1 MADDLEGEEDERTV
15 ELASLA
21 AIYPEL
27 VLDEPGSDPFSAT
40 ISIEVEPVEPLS
52 IRFPS
57 ADGAPPVGPLTP
69 PHSVIEEISQ
79 LEIEENGVA
88 PPTNEDVYHIS
99 HLPALNLRLSL
110 PEGYPAEKPP
120 VFYLESQYSWLP
132 EQKLQELREAGHSLW
147 EELGRDQVV
156 FSYIDHLREAAERGF
171 DMAQADDQVL
181 EVSPDLKVSLLDF
194 DLNAKRAK
202 FERETFECGICLDA
216 KKGTVCHRLLL
227 CRHVFCVPCLQDYY
241 NTCIIEGDI
250 GSVKCIAPDCGK
262 EPRVGLAADQIQ
274 PKKGPK
280 DSTLEPS
287 ELLQI
292 PLEQDTVQR
301 YIKLKRKKRL
311 ESDKRTV
318 YCPRQWC
325 QGPARTSKSKPDPGE
340 ETIESTD
347 ETEEPRT
354 YDRNAPPEKL
364 PPPAERLAICED
376 CNFAFCKVCKASWH
390 GEYFTCFPRSQFE
403 LTAEEKASEDYM
415 KLHTQPCPT
424 CDARAQKTHG
434 CNHMICF
441 KCDTHFCY
449 LCGAYLDKANPYQ
462 HYNTVKSGCYMRLW
476 ELERGDDGEF
486 GLGFGGGL
494 DGLPFDVDDD
504 EDEDDDPAAVPVA
517 AVAAQFVPLAPL
529 APPVPFG
536 PPRPQPPAIRPA
548 RGRDP
553 GLQRFLVMARD
564 DEEDEWDSDDL
575 SDISDDEWDDDA

>member
-69 PHSVIEEISQ
+69 PHSVIEKISQ

-88 PPTNEDVYHIS
+88 PPTNEDVYRIS

-181 EVSPDLKVSLLDF
+181 ELSPDLKVSLLDF

-227 CRHVFCVPCLQDYY
+227 CGHVFCVPCLQDYY

-340 ETIESTD
+340 ETESTD

-504 EDEDDDPAAVPVA
+504 EDEDDDPAPVPVA